1 MWYFTAFCNI
11 GYMNNV
17 NKLLNALNETTEL
30 SVDDWTI
37 EHQIIAGMKK
47 WVANIVPA
55 ELLSRSIKDILN
67 SLMTLNQDGNFYKTF
82 PDNILTP
89 DYGDK
94 WGVIANYIE
103 INNRAIAQM
112 RVNNIGE
119 NICRNGL
126 QSTMKLLP
134 AIPPSAKSWANCIIL
149 SQIFPNIYG
158 DGYSKAVNEENS
170 IYGIKLNNGFS
181 KNIINYDIA
190 DKITP
195 AEQFEAFNDLAHFHG
210 LKTGFRTVI
219 SADQIKVVQ
228 KDGSDVTFDWNNS
241 EHFDLFLNS
250 HIELINMGFEAIFID
265 SAKHIGGY
273 DMDNYTGVGALP
285 SYEQMQ
291 YIIHE
296 IRSQS
301 GKTHLSFVGE
311 KSTGDF
317 ARYENLG
324 LSTGTGFIEPDDFH
338 TVKDVA
344 INYKY
349 SKNYSPGIEISN
361 DNDLGGR
368 TYEQRLHRIHNSIFA
383 YEYPSDKLAS
393 FMQMEDLFPLRY
405 DTNTH
410 HLMMCNPSYS
420 TDKTPQSHWENLFAK
435 DDGREY
441 NRKVAE
447 LFLHALNL

>member
-1 MWYFTAFCNI
+1 
-11 GYMNNV
+11 MNTV
-17 NKLLNALNETTEL
+17 NKLLEAYNSNIELNIDE
-30 SVDDWTI
+30 WTLKR
-37 EHQIIAGMKK
+37 QFVSGMKK
-47 WVANIVPA
+47 WIANIVPH
-55 ELLSRSIKDILN
+55 ELLSRSVKDAVN

-82 PDNILTP
+82 PDNVLTP
-89 DYGDK
+89 DYGDN
-94 WGVIANYIE
+94 WGTSANYIE
-103 INNRAIAQM
+103 LNNRSVAEM
-112 RVNNIGE
+112 VGNT
-119 NICRNGL
+119 CKNGII
-126 QSTMKLLP
+126 SSIKMLP

-158 DGYSKAVNEENS
+158 DGFNKPANEENS
-170 IYGIKLNNGFS
+170 IYGIKLNGGYS
-181 KNIINYDIA
+181 RNIINFDIK

-195 AEQFEAFNDLAHFHG
+195 NEQFRAFNDLANFHG

-228 KDGSDVTFDWNNS
+228 KDNTDITFDWNNK

-250 HIELINMGFEAIFID
+250 HIELINLGFEAVFID

-273 DMDNYTGVGALP
+273 DMGNYTGVGALP

-296 IRSQS
+296 IRSRT

-317 ARYENLG
+317 MRYKNLG
-324 LSTGTGFIEPDDFH
+324 LSTGTGYIDSNDFE
-338 TVKDVA
+338 A
-344 INYKY
+344 IKNKAIDYKY
-349 SKNYSPGIEISN
+349 SKEYSPGIEVSN
-361 DNDLGGR
+361 DNDEGGKS
-368 TYEQRLHRIHNSIFA
+368 YEERLKRISNAIFGW
-383 YEYPSDKLAS
+383 EYPSDKLAS
-393 FMQMEDLFPLRY
+393 FMQTEDLFPLRY

-420 TDKTPQSHWENLFAK
+420 TDGSPDSHFINLFAF

-441 NRKVAE
+441 NKKVGE
-447 LFLHALNL
+447 IFSHAINL